1 MEDWRETDVRACD
14 HPARALLDFH
24 LNGSLT
30 GDDDEMVRAHLESCP
45 ACTAEVDGMAGIAAA
60 IERHGT
66 RRRGLARD
74 RRTRWAG
81 LAAAAALVIAG
92 ALIWFQGRDDRDRG
106 AGPAIAV
113 ATVDLDLGAGVLRDG
128 QEPPVVVLGPD
139 TGSVRASF
147 FPPLGAGPGTNVGIV
162 DAAGHAVFADSV
174 LPPRDEVGRVALLI
188 PVASLAR
195 EGRYE
200 IVVGAREGED
210 AFHADAARYPFE
222 VRRPRTAR

>member
-1 MEDWRETDVRACD
+1 MEDRRETDVGGCG

-45 ACTAEVDGMAGIAAA
+45 ACAAEVDGMAGIAAA

-66 RRRGLARD
+66 QRRGVARD
-74 RRTRWAG
+74 RWMRWAG
-81 LAAAAALVIAG
+81 LAAAALVIAG
-92 ALIWFQGRDDRDRG
+92 ALVWFQGRAVRDRDG
-106 AGPAIAV
+106 GPANAV

-128 QEPPVVVLGPD
+128 QEAPVVVLGPD

-147 FPPLGAGPGTNVGIV
+147 FPPLGAGPGTRVGIV
-162 DAAGHAVFADSV
+162 DAAGRPVFADSG
-174 LPPRDEVGRVALLI
+174 LPPRDGVGRVALLI

-200 IVVGAREGED
+200 IVVEAREGED
-210 AFHADAARYPFE
+210 AFHTDATRYPFE
-222 VRRPRTAR
+222 VRRPRIDR